1 MREKLRKKSEGQEG
15 AKGGGKIFYREE
27 KNGKVTY
34 EFNATYRKPSD
45 LGWVSAAA
53 AEQQRARKRSQN
65 EEPESPGELIEEDN
79 EEDIDDANDGSESSP
94 SPKLPNNSN
103 SSMDI
108 STAAARMTA
117 VTV

>member
-1 MREKLRKKSEGQEG
+1 MTGTISFDRNPNSQLARAKLREKLRKKSEGQEG

-53 AEQQRARKRSQN
+53 AEQRARSRKRSQN
-65 EEPESPGELIEEDN
+65 EEPESPEKEKIDMFDITTAKMMGKELT
-79 EEDIDDANDGSESSP
+79 
-94 SPKLPNNSN
+94 
-103 SSMDI
+103 M
-108 STAAARMTA
+108 
-117 VTV
+117 